1 MIVKLLLFVISVN
14 LAIAETVR
22 YGGELFLDGQ
32 DARNAGMG
40 GYSLSLA
47 GG

>member
-1 MIVKLLLFVISVN
+1 MVVKLSIFVIIVN
-14 LAIAETVR
+14 LTMAETVR

-40 GYSLSLA
+40 G
-47 GG
+47 